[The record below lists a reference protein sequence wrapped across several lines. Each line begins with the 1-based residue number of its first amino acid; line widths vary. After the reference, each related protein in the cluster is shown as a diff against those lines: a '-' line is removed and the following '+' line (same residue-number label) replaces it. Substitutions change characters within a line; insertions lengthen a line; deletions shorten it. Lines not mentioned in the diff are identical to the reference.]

1 MAVIDV
7 LLEGWGHRVPECV
20 NPVCR
25 LRSTV
30 ITALKIVLKSGI
42 SSAKQITFAN
52 SGTLYISSVAY
63 CIAT

>member
-25 LRSTV
+25 LRNTV

-52 SGTLYISSVAY
+52 SVTL
-63 CIAT
+63 